1 MTLPHW
7 GGSSQRICLE
17 DSPKITVCFPKA
29 SPVWTREVIWWS
41 WRWCFPCGTLL
52 DALAFKQTK
61 KNPLTVFCDALKCLL
76 FCDVLRMWNVLASLI
91 SLLNSAKP
99 ALMRTDKQ
107 QGNMFFRI
115 MKPPGPAFTSLV
127 SKRTKTRATSETKF
141 ETLRS
146 LYP

>member
-1 MTLPHW
+1 MDKRGHMVKLALMFPMW
-7 GGSSQRICLE
+7 N
-17 DSPKITVCFPKA
+17 ITRCFG
-29 SPVWTREVIWWS
+29 I
-41 WRWCFPCGTLL
+41 
-52 DALAFKQTK
+52 KQTK

-99 ALMRTDKQ
+99 ALMCTDKQ

-127 SKRTKTRATSETKF
+127 SKRTKTRATSETKV